1 MSEKQYNKY
10 VYVIYFV
17 FMTPSIIGIAGISGS
32 GKSSASQDIAFKLA
46 RDGYKVAVMF
56 QDDYFLNVNHHQL

>member
-1 MSEKQYNKY
+1 MA
-10 VYVIYFV
+10 
-17 FMTPSIIGIAGISGS
+17 PSIIGIAGISGS

-56 QDDYFLNVNHHQL
+56 QDDYFKEKILMKHIDTN